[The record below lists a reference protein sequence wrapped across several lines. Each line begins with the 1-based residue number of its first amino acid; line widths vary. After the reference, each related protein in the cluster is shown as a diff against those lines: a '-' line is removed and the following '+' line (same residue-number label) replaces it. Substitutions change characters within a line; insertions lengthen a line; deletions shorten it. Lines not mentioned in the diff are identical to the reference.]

1 MPTITPVLTLDVRGV
16 ADLQEKLTGKRPAGA
31 TIRSYHSRGL
41 MPAQVEP
48 GRWVEADIQ
57 DWLRQRR
64 IRPSATITNRICDQ
78 LTTAARQAATDND
91 RAALD
96 HLVRQARDI
105 NIGWA
110 TIGRALDISGQ
121 AAWARY
127 NRLNRDLTS

>member
-1 MPTITPVLTLDVRGV
+1 MPTITPVPTLDVRGV
-16 ADLQEKLTGKRPAGA
+16 ADLQEKLTGKRPAAA
-31 TIRSYHSRGL
+31 TVRSYHSRGL

-64 IRPSATITNRICDQ
+64 IRPSVTITNRICNQ
-78 LTTAARQAATDND
+78 LATAARQATTKND
-91 RAALD
+91 RAAID
-96 HLVRQARDI
+96 QLVHQARDI

-127 NRLNRDLTS
+127 NRSDRDSKS

>member
-41 MPAQVEP
+41 MPPQVEP

-64 IRPSATITNRICDQ
+64 IRPSVTITNRICEQ
-78 LTTAARQAATDND
+78 LATAARHAATENN
-91 RAALD
+91 RAAID
-96 HLVRQARDI
+96 QLVHQAREI

-127 NRLNRDLTS
+127 NRTNRDSTS

>member
-1 MPTITPVLTLDVRGV
+1 MPAITPVPTLDVRGV
-16 ADLQEKLTGKRPAGA
+16 ADLQEKLTGKRPAEA

-57 DWLRQRR
+57 DWLRRRR
-64 IRPSATITNRICDQ
+64 IRPSGATTNRICNQ
-78 LTTAARQAATDND
+78 LSTAARQVATEND
-91 RAALD
+91 RAAID
-96 HLVRQARDI
+96 RLVHQARDI

-127 NRLNRDLTS
+127 TRRNSDSTS

>member
-1 MPTITPVLTLDVRGV
+1 MPTITPVPTLDVRGV
-16 ADLQEKLTGKRPAGA
+16 ADLQETLTGKRPASA

-41 MPAQVEP
+41 MPAQVQP

-64 IRPSATITNRICDQ
+64 IRPSDATTNRICNQ
-78 LTTAARQAATDND
+78 LTTAARQVATEND
-91 RAALD
+91 RAAID
-96 HLVRQARDI
+96 QLVQQARDI

-127 NRLNRDLTS
+127 NRSKS